1 MWWGEDGVFIEEKEL
16 RQKRLSTGG
25 REERKKERVGVY
37 YDIICV
43 GSSVPG

>member
-1 MWWGEDGVFIEEKEL
+1 MWWGEDGVFIEEEEL
-16 RQKRLSTGG
+16 RQKRLSTGR
-25 REERKKERVGVY
+25 REEGGRRESY